1 MIPNLNQLEGRKF
14 CVVFVKVLDPVT
26 EKVQLQ
32 CMRGRASIDRGRV
45 SVIDKHGAVFT
56 IPNISIPNIMPS
68 DGTKLLQDA
77 EYFVFVKLDESI
89 QLFNPDID
97 PNL

>member
-1 MIPNLNQLEGRKF
+1 MPLVNKRKPAIVAF
-14 CVVFVKVLDPVT
+14 
-26 EKVQLQ
+26 
-32 CMRGRASIDRGRV
+32 
-45 SVIDKHGAVFT
+45 
-56 IPNISIPNIMPS
+56 SIPNIMPS

-97 PNL
+97 PTL